1 MTNLLQK
8 IWLIFIVAVLVV
20 IIFLPT
26 SNPAYTEED
35 TANTLAAAPVEAI
48 STLEP
53 VHQPTEEVEH
63 STKITS
69 VEQVSDVSSS
79 EPYFNALKKIIEV
92 YKMNLTLPDGS
103 FPGNQSITRG
113 DFIIYLRD
121 TLEVMNKL
129 QERSKIAG
137 ITDEQLA
144 TTAAFFNEIEDKT
157 DVISQRIKQINN
169 RIYLLENKLKES
181 QQPLLIKTILDSS
194 LTSKQNNL
202 DEKDWPTGNTI
213 PEVVVSQSVNS
224 SEPEIDLLAPVNP
237 VEEILDISDIATV
250 NTSEEVVASQPV
262 NLTEEIIDVSDV
274 AAVNTSE
281 EVVASQPVNPSEE
294 ILDVTDIV
302 TVNTSEEVV
311 ASQPVNLT
319 EEIIDV
325 SDIAAVN
332 TSEEVVASQPVNPTE
347 EIIDVSDIATV
358 NTSEEVVASQPVNST
373 EEIIDVSDIATVNT
387 SEEVVASQPV
397 NLTEEILDITDV
409 TAVNTPEEVVVS
421 NQVKQIEEIQD
432 VSLDDP
438 YYDALREIIENY
450 QVDITLSDGNFQ
462 GNQPITRSEV
472 IIYLND
478 SIAATE
484 ELIALQE
491 EDPNNSELEL
501 SLDNLSLQIAQTDSY
516 FAEKLAQIEKIESQ
530 LDELEDW
537 IVQDAQSL

>member
-169 RIYLLENKLKES
+169 RIYLLENKVKES
-181 QQPLLIKTILDSS
+181 QHPLLIKTILDSS

-202 DEKDWPTGNTI
+202 EKKDWPTGNTI

-281 EVVASQPVNPSEE
+281 EVFASQPVNPSEE

-347 EIIDVSDIATV
+347 EIIDVSDVAAV

-438 YYDALREIIENY
+438 YYDALREIMENY

>member
-169 RIYLLENKLKES
+169 RIYLLENKVKES

-281 EVVASQPVNPSEE
+281 EVF
-294 ILDVTDIV
+294 
-302 TVNTSEEVV
+302 

-347 EIIDVSDIATV
+347 EIIDVSDIAAV
-358 NTSEEVVASQPVNST
+358 NTSEEVVASQPVNPTEEIIDVSDIAAVNTSEEVVVSQPVNPT

-438 YYDALREIIENY
+438 YYDALREIMENY

>member
-202 DEKDWPTGNTI
+202 EKKDWPTGNTI

-281 EVVASQPVNPSEE
+281 EVFASQPVNPSEE

-438 YYDALREIIENY
+438 YYDALREIMENY

>member
-169 RIYLLENKLKES
+169 RIYLLENKVKES

-202 DEKDWPTGNTI
+202 EKKDWPTGNTI

-281 EVVASQPVNPSEE
+281 EVFASQPVNPSEE

-438 YYDALREIIENY
+438 YYDALREIMENY

-501 SLDNLSLQIAQTDSY
+501 SLDNLSL
-516 FAEKLAQIEKIESQ
+516 
-530 LDELEDW
+530 
-537 IVQDAQSL
+537 